1 MSQDNDSGSTLPP
14 PPPPPT
20 LPPPPPSPSWD
31 GEPPEVEGSPVWE
44 EKPKRKRGA
53 AGQMLTWVEVWR
65 LVITEPTEES
75 FETVLADPQ
84 ASANRAYTWVFI
96 AGLIGGVLNIGAQS
110 IWGSAFRNMF
120 NVNNNSSFDLSPICG
135 VICVPVG
142 AALAV
147 VFLIISVGLQHL
159 VARAI
164 GGKGI
169 FDDLVYASAA
179 FAAPLSLISSALGMV
194 PVLGCFSLFLG
205 FYALGLSVIAVKA
218 VHRLDTG
225 RAILAVFWWIPAG
238 ALCCGLFVAFIV
250 TVAR

>member
-1 MSQDNDSGSTLPP
+1 
-14 PPPPPT
+14 
-20 LPPPPPSPSWD
+20 
-31 GEPPEVEGSPVWE
+31 
-44 EKPKRKRGA
+44 
-53 AGQMLTWVEVWR
+53 
-65 LVITEPTEES
+65 
-75 FETVLADPQ
+75 
-84 ASANRAYTWVFI
+84 
-96 AGLIGGVLNIGAQS
+96 VLNIGAQS

-179 FAAPLSLISSALGMV
+179 FAAPLSLISAALGMV
-194 PVLGCFSLFLG
+194 PLLGCFSIFLG
-205 FYALGLSVIAVKA
+205 LYALGLSVIAIKA

-225 RAILAVFWWIPAG
+225 RAIIAVFWWIPVG
-238 ALCCGLFVAFIV
+238 ALCCVLFVAFIV